1 MSTLTH
7 STSLAQNKSFI
18 ELLNLG
24 GISLDN
30 ISTLMTLAMNDVS
43 MMISWY
49 IMVRVSQVIQTI
61 SSKMGDHDRSKGP
74 FALKLGWG
82 KKR

>member
-1 MSTLTH
+1 MHVHEHLYLHTITH
-7 STSLAQNKSFI
+7 STF
-18 ELLNLG
+18 
-24 GISLDN
+24 SLDN

-74 FALKLGWG
+74 LALKLGWG
-82 KKR
+82 KKG